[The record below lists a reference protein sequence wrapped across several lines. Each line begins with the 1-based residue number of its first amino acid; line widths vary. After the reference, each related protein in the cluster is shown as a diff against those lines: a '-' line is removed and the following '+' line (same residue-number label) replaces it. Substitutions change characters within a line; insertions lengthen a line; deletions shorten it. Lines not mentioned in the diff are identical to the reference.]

1 MSEWRHGKIH
11 SLTLVATEAPRDHL
25 SASFYKYRAGDLP
38 RSESRVLL
46 PRWFGLFLDR
56 MIGPDFA
63 AGLAKLRSF
72 CEKMPH

>member
-1 MSEWRHGKIH
+1 
-11 SLTLVATEAPRDHL
+11 L